1 MTATHYTFPGRN
13 ALRNEANEH
22 RPLGLHLAPKNKLGQ
37 KRLKKNCCGFFFL
50 FLKDYIEFSSL
61 ADGAEPRKKGP
72 PSVFHKHLQPWQKIS
87 HCFC

>member
-37 KRLKKNCCGFFFL
+37 KRLKKNCCVFFFS
-50 FLKDYIEFSSL
+50 FSERL
-61 ADGAEPRKKGP
+61 Y
-72 PSVFHKHLQPWQKIS
+72 
-87 HCFC
+87 